1 MKFNE
6 VLNRYLKELDCT
18 ARKLSIE
25 SGLTRSVISR
35 YKSGERTP
43 IKNSEQYEKLT
54 TALFNIA
61 KEKGKSKF
69 TLDKIVNDFNS
80 TFQNDDF
87 DYTNFSNNLNT
98 LITSLNI
105 NTHEMSKYIVFDAS
119 HISRI
124 RYGKARPSNPIE
136 FSNKIC
142 TYIFN
147 RYKSPDD
154 INNLSAIT
162 GCKKSD
168 LANNKFYNT
177 LFAWLTSGTTPVKS
191 KVADFLYNLDSFNL
205 DDYIKVIKFDK
216 LKVPNIPFYKAKS
229 RHYYGLEE
237 MKNGELNFFKATVLS
252 KSKED
257 IFMCSDMPMED
268 MAEDTEFGKKWM
280 FGIAMCLK
288 NNSIKVVLSEEGG
301 FPYNS
306 MVGVEDKLFIA
317 KVLSNGSCIEEYNIK
332 TNKTQT
338 LIKFDFN
345 DKTTVGETIRQIS
358 ADENTI
364 ALMML
369 VKEDADSVKLRVDV
383 YDHNLNYI
391 KSVDVTDISSE
402 PNELRQGISNFQ
414 YSNGLFYYEN
424 FSSTRFLGEISN
436 NQILKTIETNETFAM
451 ALETE
456 NNKTKLFYQSFSP
469 NNNYLYLWNMRD
481 KTLLK
486 TEFYADNTKYY
497 IINMTRSS
505 NDDCLITMYYR
516 SNSSGEKLTP
526 RLYYVNL
533 ADLKFE

>member
-1 MKFNE
+1 MNF
-6 VLNRYLKELDCT
+6 T
-18 ARKLSIE
+18 ACE
-25 SGLTRSVISR
+25 QNQ
-35 YKSGERTP
+35 
-43 IKNSEQYEKLT
+43 IKNNESKLNNNNYST
-54 TALFNIA
+54 
-61 KEKGKSKF
+61 KEF
-69 TLDKIVNDFNS
+69 A
-80 TFQNDDF
+80 
-87 DYTNFSNNLNT
+87 FSNESLPIYNKNNETIGQINHYGSLIQTNDSIVYT
-98 LITSLNI
+98 KIPTDKVNSITEIDYYRYMLDTKQDIKLGTINNWAQQSTESVCLDEHLYLLITTGEVSD
-105 NTHEMSKYIVFDAS
+105 EQ
-119 HISRI
+119 
-124 RYGKARPSNPIE
+124 
-136 FSNKIC
+136 
-142 TYIFN
+142 N
-147 RYKSPDD
+147 RTVKLLD
-154 INNLSAIT
+154 I
-162 GCKKSD
+162 D
-168 LANNKFYNT
+168 
-177 LFAWLTSGTTPVKS
+177 
-191 KVADFLYNLDSFNL
+191 
-205 DDYIKVIKFDK
+205 
-216 LKVPNIPFYKAKS
+216 
-229 RHYYGLEE
+229 
-237 MKNGELNFFKATVLS
+237 
-252 KSKED
+252 
-257 IFMCSDMPMED
+257 
-268 MAEDTEFGKKWM
+268 
-280 FGIAMCLK
+280 LK

-369 VKEDADSVKLRVDV
+369 VKEAADSVKLRVDV

-436 NQILKTIETNETFAM
+436 NQILKTIETNDTFAM

-486 TEFYADNTKYY
+486 SEFYADNTKYY

>member
-1 MKFNE
+1 MKKILALMIICLLVVNF
-6 VLNRYLKELDCT
+6 T
-18 ARKLSIE
+18 ACE
-25 SGLTRSVISR
+25 QNQ
-35 YKSGERTP
+35 
-43 IKNSEQYEKLT
+43 IKNDESKL
-54 TALFNIA
+54 NNDYYSA
-61 KEKGKSKF
+61 KEFAFSNELLPIYNKNNETIGQINHYGSIIQTNDSIVYTKIPTDKVNSITAIDYYRYMLDTKQDIKLG
-69 TLDKIVNDFNS
+69 TINNWAQQSTESVCLDKHL
-80 TFQNDDF
+80 
-87 DYTNFSNNLNT
+87 YL
-98 LITSLNI
+98 LITTGEVSD
-105 NTHEMSKYIVFDAS
+105 KQ
-119 HISRI
+119 
-124 RYGKARPSNPIE
+124 
-136 FSNKIC
+136 
-142 TYIFN
+142 N
-147 RYKSPDD
+147 RTVKLLD
-154 INNLSAIT
+154 I
-162 GCKKSD
+162 D
-168 LANNKFYNT
+168 
-177 LFAWLTSGTTPVKS
+177 
-191 KVADFLYNLDSFNL
+191 
-205 DDYIKVIKFDK
+205 
-216 LKVPNIPFYKAKS
+216 
-229 RHYYGLEE
+229 
-237 MKNGELNFFKATVLS
+237 
-252 KSKED
+252 
-257 IFMCSDMPMED
+257 
-268 MAEDTEFGKKWM
+268 
-280 FGIAMCLK
+280 LK

-369 VKEDADSVKLRVDV
+369 VKETADSVKLRVDV

-436 NQILKTIETNETFAM
+436 NQILKTIETNDTFAM

-486 TEFYADNTKYY
+486 SEFYADNTKYY

>member
-1 MKFNE
+1 MKKILALIIICLLAMNF
-6 VLNRYLKELDCT
+6 T
-18 ARKLSIE
+18 ACE
-25 SGLTRSVISR
+25 QNQ
-35 YKSGERTP
+35 
-43 IKNSEQYEKLT
+43 IKNNESKLNNNYYST
-54 TALFNIA
+54 
-61 KEKGKSKF
+61 KEF
-69 TLDKIVNDFNS
+69 A
-80 TFQNDDF
+80 
-87 DYTNFSNNLNT
+87 FSNESLPIYNKNNETIGQINHYGSLIQTNDSIVYT
-98 LITSLNI
+98 KIPTDKVNSITEIDYYRYMLDTNQDIKLGTINNWAQQSTESVCLDEHLYLLITTGEVSD
-105 NTHEMSKYIVFDAS
+105 EQ
-119 HISRI
+119 
-124 RYGKARPSNPIE
+124 
-136 FSNKIC
+136 
-142 TYIFN
+142 N
-147 RYKSPDD
+147 RTVKLLD
-154 INNLSAIT
+154 I
-162 GCKKSD
+162 D
-168 LANNKFYNT
+168 
-177 LFAWLTSGTTPVKS
+177 
-191 KVADFLYNLDSFNL
+191 
-205 DDYIKVIKFDK
+205 
-216 LKVPNIPFYKAKS
+216 
-229 RHYYGLEE
+229 
-237 MKNGELNFFKATVLS
+237 
-252 KSKED
+252 
-257 IFMCSDMPMED
+257 
-268 MAEDTEFGKKWM
+268 
-280 FGIAMCLK
+280 LK

-369 VKEDADSVKLRVDV
+369 VKEAADSVKLRVDV

-391 KSVDVTDISSE
+391 KSADVTDISSE

>member
-1 MKFNE
+1 MKKILALIIICLLAVNF
-6 VLNRYLKELDCT
+6 T
-18 ARKLSIE
+18 ACE
-25 SGLTRSVISR
+25 QNQ
-35 YKSGERTP
+35 
-43 IKNSEQYEKLT
+43 IKNNETIGQINHYGSLIQTNDSIVYTKIPTDKVNSITEIDYYRYMLDTKQDIKLGT
-54 TALFNIA
+54 INNWAQQST
-61 KEKGKSKF
+61 ESVC
-69 TLDKIVNDFNS
+69 LDEHL
-80 TFQNDDF
+80 
-87 DYTNFSNNLNT
+87 YL
-98 LITSLNI
+98 LITTGEVSD
-105 NTHEMSKYIVFDAS
+105 EQ
-119 HISRI
+119 
-124 RYGKARPSNPIE
+124 
-136 FSNKIC
+136 
-142 TYIFN
+142 N
-147 RYKSPDD
+147 RTVKLLD
-154 INNLSAIT
+154 I
-162 GCKKSD
+162 D
-168 LANNKFYNT
+168 
-177 LFAWLTSGTTPVKS
+177 
-191 KVADFLYNLDSFNL
+191 
-205 DDYIKVIKFDK
+205 
-216 LKVPNIPFYKAKS
+216 
-229 RHYYGLEE
+229 
-237 MKNGELNFFKATVLS
+237 
-252 KSKED
+252 
-257 IFMCSDMPMED
+257 
-268 MAEDTEFGKKWM
+268 
-280 FGIAMCLK
+280 LK

>member
-1 MKFNE
+1 MKKILALIIICLLAVNF
-6 VLNRYLKELDCT
+6 T
-18 ARKLSIE
+18 ACE
-25 SGLTRSVISR
+25 QNQ
-35 YKSGERTP
+35 
-43 IKNSEQYEKLT
+43 IKNNESKL
-54 TALFNIA
+54 NNNDYSA
-61 KEKGKSKF
+61 KEF
-69 TLDKIVNDFNS
+69 A
-80 TFQNDDF
+80 
-87 DYTNFSNNLNT
+87 FSNESLPIYNKNNETIGQINHYGSLIQTNDSIVYT
-98 LITSLNI
+98 KIPTDKVNSITEIDYYRYMLDTKQDIKLGTINNWAQQSTESVCLEEHLYLLITTGEVSD
-105 NTHEMSKYIVFDAS
+105 EQ
-119 HISRI
+119 
-124 RYGKARPSNPIE
+124 
-136 FSNKIC
+136 
-142 TYIFN
+142 N
-147 RYKSPDD
+147 RTVKLLD
-154 INNLSAIT
+154 I
-162 GCKKSD
+162 D
-168 LANNKFYNT
+168 
-177 LFAWLTSGTTPVKS
+177 
-191 KVADFLYNLDSFNL
+191 
-205 DDYIKVIKFDK
+205 
-216 LKVPNIPFYKAKS
+216 
-229 RHYYGLEE
+229 
-237 MKNGELNFFKATVLS
+237 
-252 KSKED
+252 
-257 IFMCSDMPMED
+257 
-268 MAEDTEFGKKWM
+268 
-280 FGIAMCLK
+280 LK

>member
-1 MKFNE
+1 
-6 VLNRYLKELDCT
+6 
-18 ARKLSIE
+18 
-25 SGLTRSVISR
+25 
-35 YKSGERTP
+35 
-43 IKNSEQYEKLT
+43 
-54 TALFNIA
+54 
-61 KEKGKSKF
+61 
-69 TLDKIVNDFNS
+69 
-80 TFQNDDF
+80 
-87 DYTNFSNNLNT
+87 
-98 LITSLNI
+98 
-105 NTHEMSKYIVFDAS
+105 
-119 HISRI
+119 
-124 RYGKARPSNPIE
+124 
-136 FSNKIC
+136 
-142 TYIFN
+142 
-147 RYKSPDD
+147 
-154 INNLSAIT
+154 
-162 GCKKSD
+162 
-168 LANNKFYNT
+168 
-177 LFAWLTSGTTPVKS
+177 
-191 KVADFLYNLDSFNL
+191 
-205 DDYIKVIKFDK
+205 
-216 LKVPNIPFYKAKS
+216 
-229 RHYYGLEE
+229 
-237 MKNGELNFFKATVLS
+237 
-252 KSKED
+252 
-257 IFMCSDMPMED
+257 
-268 MAEDTEFGKKWM
+268 
-280 FGIAMCLK
+280 
-288 NNSIKVVLSEEGG
+288 
-301 FPYNS
+301 

-383 YDHNLNYI
+383 YDHNI

>member
-1 MKFNE
+1 MKKILALIIICLLAMNF
-6 VLNRYLKELDCT
+6 T
-18 ARKLSIE
+18 ACE
-25 SGLTRSVISR
+25 QNQ
-35 YKSGERTP
+35 
-43 IKNSEQYEKLT
+43 IKNNESKLNNNNYST
-54 TALFNIA
+54 
-61 KEKGKSKF
+61 KEF
-69 TLDKIVNDFNS
+69 A
-80 TFQNDDF
+80 
-87 DYTNFSNNLNT
+87 FSNESLPIYNKNNETIGQINHYGSLIQTNDSIVYT
-98 LITSLNI
+98 KIPTDKVNSITEIDYYRYMLDTKQDIKLGTINNWAQQSTESVCLDEHLYLLITTGEVSD
-105 NTHEMSKYIVFDAS
+105 EQ
-119 HISRI
+119 
-124 RYGKARPSNPIE
+124 
-136 FSNKIC
+136 
-142 TYIFN
+142 N
-147 RYKSPDD
+147 RTVKLLD
-154 INNLSAIT
+154 I
-162 GCKKSD
+162 D
-168 LANNKFYNT
+168 
-177 LFAWLTSGTTPVKS
+177 
-191 KVADFLYNLDSFNL
+191 
-205 DDYIKVIKFDK
+205 
-216 LKVPNIPFYKAKS
+216 
-229 RHYYGLEE
+229 
-237 MKNGELNFFKATVLS
+237 
-252 KSKED
+252 
-257 IFMCSDMPMED
+257 
-268 MAEDTEFGKKWM
+268 
-280 FGIAMCLK
+280 LK

-369 VKEDADSVKLRVDV
+369 VKEAADSVKLRVDV

-436 NQILKTIETNETFAM
+436 NHILKTIETNDTFAM

-486 TEFYADNTKYY
+486 SEFYADNTKYY

>member
-1 MKFNE
+1 MKKILALIIICLLAVNF
-6 VLNRYLKELDCT
+6 T
-18 ARKLSIE
+18 ACE
-25 SGLTRSVISR
+25 QNQ
-35 YKSGERTP
+35 
-43 IKNSEQYEKLT
+43 IKNNESKL
-54 TALFNIA
+54 NNNDYSA
-61 KEKGKSKF
+61 KEF
-69 TLDKIVNDFNS
+69 V
-80 TFQNDDF
+80 
-87 DYTNFSNNLNT
+87 FSNESLPIYNKNNETIGQINHYGSLIQTNDSIVYT
-98 LITSLNI
+98 KIPTDKVNSITEIDYYRYMLDTKQDIKLGTINNWAQQSTESVCLDEHLYLLITTGEVSD
-105 NTHEMSKYIVFDAS
+105 EQ
-119 HISRI
+119 
-124 RYGKARPSNPIE
+124 
-136 FSNKIC
+136 
-142 TYIFN
+142 N
-147 RYKSPDD
+147 RTVKLLD
-154 INNLSAIT
+154 I
-162 GCKKSD
+162 D
-168 LANNKFYNT
+168 
-177 LFAWLTSGTTPVKS
+177 
-191 KVADFLYNLDSFNL
+191 
-205 DDYIKVIKFDK
+205 
-216 LKVPNIPFYKAKS
+216 
-229 RHYYGLEE
+229 
-237 MKNGELNFFKATVLS
+237 
-252 KSKED
+252 
-257 IFMCSDMPMED
+257 
-268 MAEDTEFGKKWM
+268 
-280 FGIAMCLK
+280 LK

>member
-1 MKFNE
+1 MKKILALIIICLLAMNF
-6 VLNRYLKELDCT
+6 T
-18 ARKLSIE
+18 ACE
-25 SGLTRSVISR
+25 QNQ
-35 YKSGERTP
+35 
-43 IKNSEQYEKLT
+43 IKNNESKLNNNNYST
-54 TALFNIA
+54 
-61 KEKGKSKF
+61 KEF
-69 TLDKIVNDFNS
+69 A
-80 TFQNDDF
+80 
-87 DYTNFSNNLNT
+87 FSNESLPIYNKNNETIGQINHYGSLIQTNDSIVYT
-98 LITSLNI
+98 KIPTDKVNSITEIDYYRYMLDTNQDIKLGTINNWAQQSTESVCLDEHLYLLITTGEVSD
-105 NTHEMSKYIVFDAS
+105 EQ
-119 HISRI
+119 
-124 RYGKARPSNPIE
+124 
-136 FSNKIC
+136 
-142 TYIFN
+142 N
-147 RYKSPDD
+147 RTVKLLD
-154 INNLSAIT
+154 I
-162 GCKKSD
+162 D
-168 LANNKFYNT
+168 
-177 LFAWLTSGTTPVKS
+177 
-191 KVADFLYNLDSFNL
+191 
-205 DDYIKVIKFDK
+205 
-216 LKVPNIPFYKAKS
+216 
-229 RHYYGLEE
+229 
-237 MKNGELNFFKATVLS
+237 
-252 KSKED
+252 
-257 IFMCSDMPMED
+257 
-268 MAEDTEFGKKWM
+268 
-280 FGIAMCLK
+280 LK

-369 VKEDADSVKLRVDV
+369 VKEAADSVKLRVDV

-391 KSVDVTDISSE
+391 KSADVTDISSE

>member
-1 MKFNE
+1 MKKILALMIICLLVVNF
-6 VLNRYLKELDCT
+6 T
-18 ARKLSIE
+18 ACE
-25 SGLTRSVISR
+25 QNQ
-35 YKSGERTP
+35 
-43 IKNSEQYEKLT
+43 IKNDESKL
-54 TALFNIA
+54 NNDYYSA
-61 KEKGKSKF
+61 KEFAFSNELLPIYNKNNETIGQINHYGSIIQTNDSIVYTKIPTDKVNSITAIDYYRYMLDTKQDIKLG
-69 TLDKIVNDFNS
+69 TINNWAQQSTESVCLDKHL
-80 TFQNDDF
+80 
-87 DYTNFSNNLNT
+87 YL
-98 LITSLNI
+98 LITTGEVSD
-105 NTHEMSKYIVFDAS
+105 KQ
-119 HISRI
+119 
-124 RYGKARPSNPIE
+124 
-136 FSNKIC
+136 
-142 TYIFN
+142 N
-147 RYKSPDD
+147 RTVKLLD
-154 INNLSAIT
+154 I
-162 GCKKSD
+162 D
-168 LANNKFYNT
+168 
-177 LFAWLTSGTTPVKS
+177 
-191 KVADFLYNLDSFNL
+191 
-205 DDYIKVIKFDK
+205 
-216 LKVPNIPFYKAKS
+216 
-229 RHYYGLEE
+229 
-237 MKNGELNFFKATVLS
+237 
-252 KSKED
+252 
-257 IFMCSDMPMED
+257 
-268 MAEDTEFGKKWM
+268 
-280 FGIAMCLK
+280 LK

-306 MVGVEDKLFIA
+306 IVGVEDKLFIA

-369 VKEDADSVKLRVDV
+369 VKETADSVKLRVDV

-402 PNELRQGISNFQ
+402 PNELRQGVSNFQ

-436 NQILKTIETNETFAM
+436 NQILKTIETNDTFAM

-486 TEFYADNTKYY
+486 SEFYADNTKYY

>member
-1 MKFNE
+1 MKKILALMIICLLVVNF
-6 VLNRYLKELDCT
+6 T
-18 ARKLSIE
+18 ACE
-25 SGLTRSVISR
+25 QNQ
-35 YKSGERTP
+35 
-43 IKNSEQYEKLT
+43 IKNDESKLNNDYYSAKDFDFYNELLPIYNKNNET
-54 TALFNIA
+54 IGQINHYGSIIQTNDSIVYTKIPTDKVNSITAIDYYRYMLDTKQDIKLGTINNWA
-61 KEKGKSKF
+61 QQSTESVC
-69 TLDKIVNDFNS
+69 LDKHL
-80 TFQNDDF
+80 
-87 DYTNFSNNLNT
+87 YL
-98 LITSLNI
+98 LITTGEVSD
-105 NTHEMSKYIVFDAS
+105 KQ
-119 HISRI
+119 
-124 RYGKARPSNPIE
+124 
-136 FSNKIC
+136 
-142 TYIFN
+142 N
-147 RYKSPDD
+147 RTVKLLD
-154 INNLSAIT
+154 I
-162 GCKKSD
+162 D
-168 LANNKFYNT
+168 
-177 LFAWLTSGTTPVKS
+177 
-191 KVADFLYNLDSFNL
+191 
-205 DDYIKVIKFDK
+205 
-216 LKVPNIPFYKAKS
+216 
-229 RHYYGLEE
+229 
-237 MKNGELNFFKATVLS
+237 
-252 KSKED
+252 
-257 IFMCSDMPMED
+257 
-268 MAEDTEFGKKWM
+268 
-280 FGIAMCLK
+280 LK

-369 VKEDADSVKLRVDV
+369 VKETADSVKLRVDV

-436 NQILKTIETNETFAM
+436 NQILKTIETNDTFAM

-486 TEFYADNTKYY
+486 SEFYADNTKYY

>member
-1 MKFNE
+1 MKKILALIIICLLAMNF
-6 VLNRYLKELDCT
+6 T
-18 ARKLSIE
+18 ACE
-25 SGLTRSVISR
+25 QNQ
-35 YKSGERTP
+35 
-43 IKNSEQYEKLT
+43 IKNNESQLNNNYYST
-54 TALFNIA
+54 
-61 KEKGKSKF
+61 KEF
-69 TLDKIVNDFNS
+69 A
-80 TFQNDDF
+80 
-87 DYTNFSNNLNT
+87 FSNESLPIYNKNNETIGQINHYGSLIQTNDSIVYT
-98 LITSLNI
+98 KIPTDKVNSITEIDYYRYMLDTNQDIKLGTINNWAQQSTESVCLDEHLYLLITTGEVSD
-105 NTHEMSKYIVFDAS
+105 EQ
-119 HISRI
+119 
-124 RYGKARPSNPIE
+124 
-136 FSNKIC
+136 
-142 TYIFN
+142 N
-147 RYKSPDD
+147 RTVKLLD
-154 INNLSAIT
+154 I
-162 GCKKSD
+162 D
-168 LANNKFYNT
+168 
-177 LFAWLTSGTTPVKS
+177 
-191 KVADFLYNLDSFNL
+191 
-205 DDYIKVIKFDK
+205 
-216 LKVPNIPFYKAKS
+216 
-229 RHYYGLEE
+229 
-237 MKNGELNFFKATVLS
+237 
-252 KSKED
+252 
-257 IFMCSDMPMED
+257 
-268 MAEDTEFGKKWM
+268 
-280 FGIAMCLK
+280 LK

-369 VKEDADSVKLRVDV
+369 VKEAADSVKLRVDV

-391 KSVDVTDISSE
+391 KSADVTDISSE

>member
-1 MKFNE
+1 MKKILALIIICLLAMNF
-6 VLNRYLKELDCT
+6 T
-18 ARKLSIE
+18 ACE
-25 SGLTRSVISR
+25 QNQ
-35 YKSGERTP
+35 
-43 IKNSEQYEKLT
+43 IKNNESKLNNNNYST
-54 TALFNIA
+54 
-61 KEKGKSKF
+61 KEF
-69 TLDKIVNDFNS
+69 A
-80 TFQNDDF
+80 
-87 DYTNFSNNLNT
+87 FSNESLPIYNKNNETIGQINHYGSLIQTNDSIVYT
-98 LITSLNI
+98 KIPTDKVNSITEIDYYRYMLDTKQDIKLGTINNWAQQSTESVCLDEHLYLLITTGEVSD
-105 NTHEMSKYIVFDAS
+105 EQ
-119 HISRI
+119 
-124 RYGKARPSNPIE
+124 
-136 FSNKIC
+136 
-142 TYIFN
+142 N
-147 RYKSPDD
+147 RTVKLLD
-154 INNLSAIT
+154 I
-162 GCKKSD
+162 D
-168 LANNKFYNT
+168 
-177 LFAWLTSGTTPVKS
+177 
-191 KVADFLYNLDSFNL
+191 
-205 DDYIKVIKFDK
+205 
-216 LKVPNIPFYKAKS
+216 
-229 RHYYGLEE
+229 
-237 MKNGELNFFKATVLS
+237 
-252 KSKED
+252 
-257 IFMCSDMPMED
+257 
-268 MAEDTEFGKKWM
+268 
-280 FGIAMCLK
+280 LK

-369 VKEDADSVKLRVDV
+369 VKEAADSVKLRVDV

-436 NQILKTIETNETFAM
+436 NQILKTIETNDTFAM

-486 TEFYADNTKYY
+486 SEFYADNTKYY

>member
-1 MKFNE
+1 MNF
-6 VLNRYLKELDCT
+6 T
-18 ARKLSIE
+18 ACE
-25 SGLTRSVISR
+25 QNQ
-35 YKSGERTP
+35 
-43 IKNSEQYEKLT
+43 IKNNESKLNNNNYST
-54 TALFNIA
+54 
-61 KEKGKSKF
+61 KEF
-69 TLDKIVNDFNS
+69 A
-80 TFQNDDF
+80 
-87 DYTNFSNNLNT
+87 FSNESLPIYNKNNETIGQINHYGSLIQTNDSIVYT
-98 LITSLNI
+98 KIPTDKVNSITEIDYYRYMLDTKQDIKLGTINNWAQQSTESVCLDEHLYLLITTGEVSD
-105 NTHEMSKYIVFDAS
+105 EQ
-119 HISRI
+119 
-124 RYGKARPSNPIE
+124 
-136 FSNKIC
+136 
-142 TYIFN
+142 N
-147 RYKSPDD
+147 RTVKLLD
-154 INNLSAIT
+154 I
-162 GCKKSD
+162 D
-168 LANNKFYNT
+168 
-177 LFAWLTSGTTPVKS
+177 
-191 KVADFLYNLDSFNL
+191 
-205 DDYIKVIKFDK
+205 
-216 LKVPNIPFYKAKS
+216 
-229 RHYYGLEE
+229 
-237 MKNGELNFFKATVLS
+237 
-252 KSKED
+252 
-257 IFMCSDMPMED
+257 
-268 MAEDTEFGKKWM
+268 
-280 FGIAMCLK
+280 LK

-369 VKEDADSVKLRVDV
+369 VKEAADSVKLRVDV

-436 NQILKTIETNETFAM
+436 NHILKTIETNDTFAM

-486 TEFYADNTKYY
+486 SEFYADNTKYY

>member
-1 MKFNE
+1 MNF
-6 VLNRYLKELDCT
+6 T
-18 ARKLSIE
+18 ACE
-25 SGLTRSVISR
+25 QNQ
-35 YKSGERTP
+35 
-43 IKNSEQYEKLT
+43 IKNNESKLNNNNYST
-54 TALFNIA
+54 
-61 KEKGKSKF
+61 KEF
-69 TLDKIVNDFNS
+69 A
-80 TFQNDDF
+80 
-87 DYTNFSNNLNT
+87 FSNESLPIYNKNNETIGQINHYGSLIQTNDSIVYT
-98 LITSLNI
+98 KIPTDKVNSITEIDYYRYMLDTKQDIKLGTINNWAQQSTESVCLDEHLYLLITTGEVSD
-105 NTHEMSKYIVFDAS
+105 EQ
-119 HISRI
+119 
-124 RYGKARPSNPIE
+124 
-136 FSNKIC
+136 
-142 TYIFN
+142 N
-147 RYKSPDD
+147 RTVKLLD
-154 INNLSAIT
+154 I
-162 GCKKSD
+162 D
-168 LANNKFYNT
+168 
-177 LFAWLTSGTTPVKS
+177 
-191 KVADFLYNLDSFNL
+191 
-205 DDYIKVIKFDK
+205 
-216 LKVPNIPFYKAKS
+216 
-229 RHYYGLEE
+229 
-237 MKNGELNFFKATVLS
+237 
-252 KSKED
+252 
-257 IFMCSDMPMED
+257 
-268 MAEDTEFGKKWM
+268 
-280 FGIAMCLK
+280 LK

-369 VKEDADSVKLRVDV
+369 VKEAADSVKLRVDV

-391 KSVDVTDISSE
+391 KSADVTDISSE

-486 TEFYADNTKYY
+486 SEFYADNTKYY

>member
-1 MKFNE
+1 MKKILALMIICLLVVNF
-6 VLNRYLKELDCT
+6 T
-18 ARKLSIE
+18 ACE
-25 SGLTRSVISR
+25 QNQ
-35 YKSGERTP
+35 
-43 IKNSEQYEKLT
+43 IKNDESKL
-54 TALFNIA
+54 NNDYYSA
-61 KEKGKSKF
+61 KEFAFSNELLPIYNKNNETIGQINHYGSIIQTNDSIVYTKIPTDKVNSITAIDYYRYMLDTKQDIKLG
-69 TLDKIVNDFNS
+69 TINNWAQQSTESVCLDKHL
-80 TFQNDDF
+80 
-87 DYTNFSNNLNT
+87 YL
-98 LITSLNI
+98 LITTGEVSD
-105 NTHEMSKYIVFDAS
+105 KQ
-119 HISRI
+119 
-124 RYGKARPSNPIE
+124 
-136 FSNKIC
+136 
-142 TYIFN
+142 N
-147 RYKSPDD
+147 RTVKLLD
-154 INNLSAIT
+154 I
-162 GCKKSD
+162 D
-168 LANNKFYNT
+168 
-177 LFAWLTSGTTPVKS
+177 
-191 KVADFLYNLDSFNL
+191 
-205 DDYIKVIKFDK
+205 
-216 LKVPNIPFYKAKS
+216 
-229 RHYYGLEE
+229 
-237 MKNGELNFFKATVLS
+237 
-252 KSKED
+252 
-257 IFMCSDMPMED
+257 
-268 MAEDTEFGKKWM
+268 
-280 FGIAMCLK
+280 LK

-317 KVLSNGSCIEEYNIK
+317 NVLSNGSCIEEYNIK

-369 VKEDADSVKLRVDV
+369 VKETADSVKLRVDV

-436 NQILKTIETNETFAM
+436 NQILKTIETNDTFAM

-486 TEFYADNTKYY
+486 SEFYADNTKYY

-516 SNSSGEKLTP
+516 SNSPGEKLTP

>member
-1 MKFNE
+1 MNF
-6 VLNRYLKELDCT
+6 T
-18 ARKLSIE
+18 ACE
-25 SGLTRSVISR
+25 QNQ
-35 YKSGERTP
+35 
-43 IKNSEQYEKLT
+43 IKNNESKLNNNNYST
-54 TALFNIA
+54 
-61 KEKGKSKF
+61 KEF
-69 TLDKIVNDFNS
+69 A
-80 TFQNDDF
+80 
-87 DYTNFSNNLNT
+87 FSNESLPIYNKNNETIGQINHYGSLIQTNDSIVYT
-98 LITSLNI
+98 KIPTDKVNSITEIDYYRYMLDTKQDIKLGTINNWAQQSTESVCLDEHLYLLITTGEVSD
-105 NTHEMSKYIVFDAS
+105 EQ
-119 HISRI
+119 
-124 RYGKARPSNPIE
+124 
-136 FSNKIC
+136 
-142 TYIFN
+142 N
-147 RYKSPDD
+147 RTVKLLD
-154 INNLSAIT
+154 I
-162 GCKKSD
+162 D
-168 LANNKFYNT
+168 
-177 LFAWLTSGTTPVKS
+177 
-191 KVADFLYNLDSFNL
+191 
-205 DDYIKVIKFDK
+205 
-216 LKVPNIPFYKAKS
+216 
-229 RHYYGLEE
+229 
-237 MKNGELNFFKATVLS
+237 
-252 KSKED
+252 
-257 IFMCSDMPMED
+257 
-268 MAEDTEFGKKWM
+268 
-280 FGIAMCLK
+280 LK

-369 VKEDADSVKLRVDV
+369 VKEAADSVKLRVDV

-391 KSVDVTDISSE
+391 KSADVTDISSE

>member
-1 MKFNE
+1 MKK
-6 VLNRYLKELDCT
+6 VLALIIICLLAMNFT
-18 ARKLSIE
+18 ACE
-25 SGLTRSVISR
+25 QNQ
-35 YKSGERTP
+35 
-43 IKNSEQYEKLT
+43 IKNNESKLNNNNYST
-54 TALFNIA
+54 
-61 KEKGKSKF
+61 KEF
-69 TLDKIVNDFNS
+69 A
-80 TFQNDDF
+80 
-87 DYTNFSNNLNT
+87 FSNESLPIYNKNNETIGQINHYGSLIQTNDSIVYT
-98 LITSLNI
+98 KIPTDKVNSITEIDYYRYMLDTKQDIKLGTINNWAQQSTESVCLDEHLYLLITTGEVSD
-105 NTHEMSKYIVFDAS
+105 EQ
-119 HISRI
+119 
-124 RYGKARPSNPIE
+124 
-136 FSNKIC
+136 
-142 TYIFN
+142 N
-147 RYKSPDD
+147 RTVKLLD
-154 INNLSAIT
+154 I
-162 GCKKSD
+162 D
-168 LANNKFYNT
+168 
-177 LFAWLTSGTTPVKS
+177 
-191 KVADFLYNLDSFNL
+191 
-205 DDYIKVIKFDK
+205 
-216 LKVPNIPFYKAKS
+216 
-229 RHYYGLEE
+229 
-237 MKNGELNFFKATVLS
+237 
-252 KSKED
+252 
-257 IFMCSDMPMED
+257 
-268 MAEDTEFGKKWM
+268 
-280 FGIAMCLK
+280 LK

-369 VKEDADSVKLRVDV
+369 VKEAADSVKLRVDV

-436 NQILKTIETNETFAM
+436 NQILKTIETNDTFAM

-486 TEFYADNTKYY
+486 SEFYADNTKYY